1 MTLAPYDCYI
11 SWIYFFTWI
20 LHLVIESL
28 RLLYINH
35 TLIYLISHYAKMND
49 SIINYNDNM
58 EKDEHT
64 TELEAI
70 SWDLDFLHSD
80 AARRL
85 ASDYY
90 YLSNIAS
97 FSLCTLHF

>member
-1 MTLAPYDCYI
+1 MALAPYDGYT
-11 SWIYFFTWI
+11 SWIFFFTWI

-49 SIINYNDNM
+49 SIIYYNHNM

-70 SWDLDFLHSD
+70 SWELFDFLHSD

-97 FSLCTLHF
+97 LLL